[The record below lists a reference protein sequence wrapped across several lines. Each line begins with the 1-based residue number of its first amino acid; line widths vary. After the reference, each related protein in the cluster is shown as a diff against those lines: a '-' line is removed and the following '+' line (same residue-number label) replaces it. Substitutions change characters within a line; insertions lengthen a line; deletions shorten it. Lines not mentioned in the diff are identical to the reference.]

1 MQLKHERRMYPPR
14 IKMTV
19 AFRNPDNINMMKLPI
34 TFTGYVGDEKLDM
47 DLILPLGKT
56 NCSNII
62 VHACILCPLV

>member
-19 AFRNPDNINMMKLPI
+19 AFRNPDNIDMIKLPI

-47 DLILPLGKT
+47 ELILPLGRFFAVAK
-56 NCSNII
+56 
-62 VHACILCPLV
+62 CICISCPLV